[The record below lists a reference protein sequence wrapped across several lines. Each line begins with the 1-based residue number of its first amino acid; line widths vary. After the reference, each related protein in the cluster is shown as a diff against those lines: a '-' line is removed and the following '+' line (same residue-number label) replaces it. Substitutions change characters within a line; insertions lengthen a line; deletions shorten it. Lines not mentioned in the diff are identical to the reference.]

1 MFKIYLIFLKKK
13 LESNVFNFFRKIFE
27 TNLHEQFIISI
38 IILISYT

>member
-1 MFKIYLIFLKKK
+1 MFKIYLILKKK